1 MQHETKMEN
10 QSWLKKLARRL
21 GPGHVVNL
29 CFIVVL
35 LFSTLLTWRE
45 VVVLED
51 AYISSQR
58 NHLENV
64 ANALDKHL
72 QYNVD
77 KLIFLRNGMREALV
91 APLDFISLRNAVTE
105 FEQHRDEH
113 AWQIELNRRRTMP
126 VNGVSDALVSE
137 GNLLS
142 RENES
147 LDNEITAALEVGY
160 LLRLAHNS
168 SSMVEAKYI
177 LTPVLWKYLYR
188 YAKKHQARGNG
199 FGYGMVYPNNPQ
211 SVTRTLSARYYKD
224 GAEILIDRGWDM
236 ATGEKDFDDPLN
248 QQHRPRRLTPRE
260 CARLMGFE
268 APGEAKFRIPVSD
281 TQAYRQFGNS
291 VVVPVFAAVA
301 KLLEPKIKQAVAL
314 RQQEA
319 QHGRRSR

>member
-1 MQHETKMEN
+1 MFPC
-10 QSWLKKLARRL
+10 A
-21 GPGHVVNL
+21 
-29 CFIVVL
+29 
-35 LFSTLLTWRE
+35 
-45 VVVLED
+45 
-51 AYISSQR
+51 A
-58 NHLENV
+58 
-64 ANALDKHL
+64 
-72 QYNVD
+72 
-77 KLIFLRNGMREALV
+77 
-91 APLDFISLRNAVTE
+91 
-105 FEQHRDEH
+105 
-113 AWQIELNRRRTMP
+113 
-126 VNGVSDALVSE
+126 SDAGAAVGPDGRGE
-137 GNLLS
+137 IYPDAGAVEVPLS
-142 RENES
+142 ICE
-147 LDNEITAALEVGY
+147 
-160 LLRLAHNS
+160 
-168 SSMVEAKYI
+168 
-177 LTPVLWKYLYR
+177 
-188 YAKKHQARGNG
+188 KHQARGNG

-236 ATGEKDFDDPLN
+236 AKGEKDFDDPQN